1 MADRIVTSYN
11 YAKYLLILF
20 LFPIRIWTPNVYIC
34 NEVDSE
40 VMATVKD
47 SVFVSISSMGEVNY
61 HYR

>member
-1 MADRIVTSYN
+1 MADRRQESYHQDLN
-11 YAKYLLILF
+11 EMF
-20 LFPIRIWTPNVYIC
+20 LIRIWTPNVYIS

-40 VMATVKD
+40 VMSTIKD